1 MKTKL
6 TTLRLKSTL
15 LVAAAVAGL
24 SPAEAQDQLSRS
36 EALKYAFIV
45 SANLGEMLQTPIP
58 TDPDVKRPVAARDG
72 EYGAMVLP
80 ETKLNLAAFAK
91 PGKEGIAVA
100 QLWLLKL
107 VPMNDG
113 QPVPSDKL
121 RIVSVNSDEGYA
133 RVPCCALGVRNQP
146 DGDGLELL
154 VYGKDKKPVLT
165 VPFKSISRTQE
176 NVVDM
181 EAERKD
187 DGGLLTLRFLGKYEA
202 SFMVTDPDQF

>member
-1 MKTKL
+1 MNTIL
-6 TTLRLKSTL
+6 SILPLKSIL
-15 LVAAAVAGL
+15 LVAAALAGL
-24 SPAEAQDQLSRS
+24 SAAQAQEQLSRS

-58 TDPDVKRPVAARDG
+58 TDPDVKRPVAAREG
-72 EYGAMVLP
+72 EYGVMVLP

-91 PGKEGIAVA
+91 PGKEGVAVA

-107 VPMNDG
+107 APMSDG
-113 QPVPSDKL
+113 QPVPAGKL
-121 RIVSVNSDEGYA
+121 RMVGVTSEEGDA
-133 RVPCCALGVRNQP
+133 KVPCCALGVRKQP
-146 DGDGLELL
+146 DGDELELL

-165 VPFKSISRTQE
+165 VPLKSISRPQE

-181 EAERKD
+181 VAERKD

-202 SFMVTDPDQF
+202 SFMVTDPDQY